1 MQKNKLLPKVFE
13 VPHTADAAIDVLG
26 RSLDE
31 LFINAAL
38 GMLSIMEVNSQEGDV
53 GCEKILLAENDSES
67 LLVAFL
73 SEILFLVEQKRY
85 PSNIKVNISGSQLES
100 TFQCFS
106 IISYNK
112 EIKAVTFNQ
121 MNIMQKN
128 GQFQTRIV
136 FDI

>member
-1 MQKNKLLPKVFE
+1 MRKNQLLPEVFE
-13 VPHTADAAIDVLG
+13 VPHTADEAIEVQG
-26 RSLDE
+26 RSLEE

-38 GMLSIMEVNSQEGDV
+38 GMLLIMEVNNQEGV
-53 GCEKILLAENDSES
+53 VECEKLLLAENDHES

-73 SEILFLVEQKRY
+73 SEILYLVEQKRCPY
-85 PSNIKVNISGSQLES
+85 NIQVKISGFQLES

-121 MNIMQKN
+121 LNIMQIN
-128 GQFQTRIV
+128 GQFQTHIV
-136 FDI
+136 FDV

>member
-1 MQKNKLLPKVFE
+1 MRKKHLLSEIIE
-13 VPHTADAAIDVLG
+13 VPHTADAAIDVFG

-31 LFINAAL
+31 LFTNAAF
-38 GMLSIMEVNSQEGDV
+38 GMLSIMEINIKEESV
-53 GCEKILLAENDSES
+53 GFENLSLTEYDHES

-73 SEILFLVEQKRY
+73 SEISYIVEQKRC
-85 PSNIKVNISGSQLES
+85 PSNIQVKISASQLKS
-100 TFQCFS
+100 TFQSFP
-106 IISYNK
+106 IISSGK

-121 MNIMQKN
+121 LNIMHEN

>member
-1 MQKNKLLPKVFE
+1 MRKKQLLSKIIE
-13 VPHTADAAIDVLG
+13 VPHTADQAIDVFG

-31 LFINAAL
+31 MFTNAAF
-38 GMLSIMEVNSQEGDV
+38 GMLSIMEINIQEEDV
-53 GCEKILLAENDSES
+53 GCEKLILTENDHES

-73 SEILFLVEQKRY
+73 SEILYMVEQKRC
-85 PSNIKVNISGSQLES
+85 PSNIQVKISGSQLKS
-100 TFQCFS
+100 TLQSFPV
-106 IISYNK
+106 ISFGK

-121 MNIMQKN
+121 LNIKNVN

>member
-1 MQKNKLLPKVFE
+1 MQKKQLLSKIVE
-13 VPHTADAAIDVLG
+13 VPHTADAAIEVYG

-31 LFINAAL
+31 VFVNAAN
-38 GMLSIMEVNSQEGDV
+38 GMLLIMEINIQEEDNR
-53 GCEKILLAENDSES
+53 CENLSLTENDHES

-73 SEILFLVEQKRY
+73 SEILFIVERKRC
-85 PSNIKVNISGSQLES
+85 PSNIQIKISGSQLDS
-100 TFQCFS
+100 TFHSFP
-106 IISYNK
+106 IISSGR

-121 MNIMQKN
+121 LKIMCVN

>member
-1 MQKNKLLPKVFE
+1 MQKNKLLSKVFE

-26 RSLDE
+26 RSLEE

-38 GMLSIMEVNSQEGDV
+38 GMLLILEVNSQERDV
-53 GCEKILLAENDSES
+53 GYEKILLAENDHES

-73 SEILFLVEQKRY
+73 SEILYLVEQKRY
-85 PSNIKVNISGSQLES
+85 PSNIQVKISGSQLES
-100 TFQCFS
+100 TFQCFP
-106 IISYNK
+106 IVSYNR

-121 MNIMQKN
+121 LNIMQIN

>member
-1 MQKNKLLPKVFE
+1 MCKNQLLPEVFE
-13 VPHTADAAIDVLG
+13 VPHTADAAINVLG
-26 RSLDE
+26 RSLEE

-38 GMLSIMEVNSQEGDV
+38 GMLSIIEVNSQEGDV
-53 GCEKILLAENDSES
+53 GCEKLFLAEDDHES

-85 PSNIKVNISGSQLES
+85 PSNIQVKISGSQLES

-106 IISYNK
+106 IISYIK

-121 MNIMQKN
+121 LNIKQIN

>member
-1 MQKNKLLPKVFE
+1 MQKNKLLSKVFE

-26 RSLDE
+26 RSLEE

-38 GMLSIMEVNSQEGDV
+38 GMLLILEVNSQERDV
-53 GCEKILLAENDSES
+53 GYEKILLAENDHES
-67 LLVAFL
+67 LLVAVL
-73 SEILFLVEQKRY
+73 SEILYLVEQKRY
-85 PSNIKVNISGSQLES
+85 PNNIQVKISGSQLES
-100 TFQCFS
+100 TFQCFP
-106 IISYNK
+106 IVSYNR

-121 MNIMQKN
+121 LNIMQIN

>member
-1 MQKNKLLPKVFE
+1 MQKKQLIPKVFE
-13 VPHTADAAIDVLG
+13 VPHTADVAIDVHG
-26 RSLDE
+26 RSLNE
-31 LFINAAL
+31 LFLNAAL
-38 GMLSIMEVNSQEGDV
+38 GMLSIMEVNSQEEDV
-53 GCEKILLAENDSES
+53 GSEKLLLAENDHES

-73 SEILFLVEQKRY
+73 SEILYLVEQKRY
-85 PSNIKVNISGSQLES
+85 PSNIQVKISGSHLES

-121 MNIMQKN
+121 LNITQID

>member
-1 MQKNKLLPKVFE
+1 MRKNQQLPKVFE
-13 VPHTADAAIDVLG
+13 VPHTADEAIEVLG
-26 RSLDE
+26 CSLDE
-31 LFINAAL
+31 LFINAAI

-53 GCEKILLAENDSES
+53 GCEKLLLTENDHES

-85 PSNIKVNISGSQLES
+85 PYNIQVKISGSKLES
-100 TFQCFS
+100 TFQCSS
-106 IISYNK
+106 IISCNK

-121 MNIMQKN
+121 LNIMQIN

-136 FDI
+136 FDV

>member
-1 MQKNKLLPKVFE
+1 MRKNQLLPEVFE
-13 VPHTADAAIDVLG
+13 VPHTADEAIEVQG
-26 RSLDE
+26 RSLEE

-38 GMLSIMEVNSQEGDV
+38 GMLLIMEVNNQEGV
-53 GCEKILLAENDSES
+53 VECEKLLLAENDHES

-73 SEILFLVEQKRY
+73 SEILYLVEQKRY
-85 PSNIKVNISGSQLES
+85 PYNIQVKISGFQLES

-121 MNIMQKN
+121 LNIMQIN
-128 GQFQTRIV
+128 GQFQTHIV
-136 FDI
+136 FDV